1 MDNHQLNLI
10 LDINQQ
16 AKEKG
21 KNFPKKRYLFEK
33 LLSEKDK
40 KTATGVTGLRGSGK
54 TVLFCQLLNTLPS
67 SFYLSCDAV
76 EKINLYQLA
85 DFLVRNY
92 QIRYLLLDEIHYQ
105 KNWAKEMKLI
115 IDFLKIK
122 LYFTSSVSLNVLSSK
137 SDLSRRVKIF
147 SLPIFSFREY
157 LDFKLNQNFPPLTFE
172 EIIKNH
178 QKLFLK
184 YYSTEKYFEEY
195 LSFCLPFSLD
205 DPSFVL
211 VKQIIDKIIK
221 KDLFYY
227 ENLNQEDIQG
237 LENTANFIANS
248 PIGEINYSILS
259 KNIGITKYKAKQYVD
274 YLEKSFIL
282 KSIFPYSSN
291 VIKEPKII
299 LTLPF
304 RKALNFRL
312 ANDQLKGALKEEFF
326 VQALK
331 NNNKLY
337 YLKSNRGKKTPDYL
351 LLYQG
356 KKYIFEIGGPKKGY
370 SQFKGV
376 SNDYEKYLITYPG
389 INQKNKI
396 PLILFGF
403 LD

>member
-1 MDNHQLNLI
+1 
-10 LDINQQ
+10 
-16 AKEKG
+16 
-21 KNFPKKRYLFEK
+21 
-33 LLSEKDK
+33 
-40 KTATGVTGLRGSGK
+40 LR
-54 TVLFCQLLNTLPS
+54 
-67 SFYLSCDAV
+67 
-76 EKINLYQLA
+76 
-85 DFLVRNY
+85 
-92 QIRYLLLDEIHYQ
+92 
-105 KNWAKEMKLI
+105 
-115 IDFLKIK
+115 
-122 LYFTSSVSLNVLSSK
+122 
-137 SDLSRRVKIF
+137 
-147 SLPIFSFREY
+147 
-157 LDFKLNQNFPPLTFE
+157 
-172 EIIKNH
+172 IIKNH

-389 INQKNKI
+389 ISQKNKI

>member
-1 MDNHQLNLI
+1 MDNQQLEFI

-33 LLSEKDK
+33 LFSEKNK
-40 KTATGVTGLRGSGK
+40 PTATGVTGLRGSGK
-54 TVLFCQLLNTLPS
+54 TVIFCQLLNTLPN
-67 SFYLSCDAV
+67 SFYLSCDTV

-92 QIRYLLLDEIHYQ
+92 QIKYLLLDEIHYQ
-105 KNWAKEMKLI
+105 KNWAQEMKLI

-122 LYFTSSVSLNVLSSK
+122 VYFTSSVSLNVLSLK

-147 SLPIFSFREY
+147 SLSIFSFREY
-157 LDFKLNQNFPPLTFE
+157 LDFKFSQNFPPLNFE

-184 YYSTEKYFEEY
+184 YYPTEKYFEEY
-195 LSFCLPFSLD
+195 LSFCLPFSLE
-205 DPSFVL
+205 DPSSTL
-211 VKQIIDKIIK
+211 IKQIVEKIIK

-237 LENTANFIANS
+237 LENIVNFIANS
-248 PIGEINYSILS
+248 PIGEVNYSILS

-304 RKALNFRL
+304 RKTLNFRL
-312 ANDQLKGALKEEFF
+312 PDEQLKGALKEEFF

-331 NNNKLY
+331 NDQQLY
-337 YLKSNRGKKTPDYL
+337 YLKSKRGKKTPDYL
-351 LLYQG
+351 FPYQG
-356 KKYIFEIGGPKKGY
+356 KKYVFEIGGPKKTY
-370 SQFKGV
+370 SQFKGL
-376 SNDYEKYLITYPG
+376 SDNYEKYLITYPG

-396 PLILFGF
+396 PLVLFGF
-403 LD
+403 LN